1 MVFTNIK
8 NKTVDFAKI
17 QYVFFKKVVFRKNSK
32 IKNYKRTAI
41 VASVMVAVMILP
53 IFPLSTL
60 TLAYEV
66 KYEDNS
72 IGYVSNESQYKEAE
86 NIVNDKFVG
95 SFDNSLELSAAI
107 VPSNSLN
114 TVSEISKNLTENLA
128 MSDSVV
134 NAYGIYVGDKC
145 IAASFDKL
153 LLLNAIE
160 SYKSNVQA
168 KNNADIVAF
177 DKAVQIKGCL
187 SFEEKITDLENTTDL
202 IEQFVDYRVG
212 YFKTDIKTLKHKTVK
227 KDDDSLYEGLEKIKT
242 EGSDGKQ
249 EVKTLVWY
257 KNNKKV
263 LSEIVEKKTVEKAKT
278 EVILIGTKER
288 PQVDLKGAKL
298 LWPIAKDAS
307 CYISSGFGQR
317 SGRLHKGIDIIANY
331 GTEILAAA
339 DGVVTRSS
347 WFESYGYC
355 VDIRHSD
362 GTLTRYAHCSKLI
375 ASVGEQVVAGQTIAK
390 VGSTGRSTA
399 NHLHFEVRPNGG
411 NPVNPNNYVKK

>member
-8 NKTVDFAKI
+8 NKTVDFAKK
-17 QYVFFKKVVFRKNSK
+17 QYVFFKKVVFRKNSE

-41 VASVMVAVMILP
+41 IASVMVAVMILP

-66 KYEDNS
+66 KYEDNA
-72 IGYVSNESQYKEAE
+72 IGYVSNESEYKKAE

-114 TVSEISKNLTENLA
+114 TVSEISKNLTDNLA
-128 MSDSVV
+128 MNDDVV
-134 NAYGIYVGDKC
+134 NAYGIYVGNKC

-168 KNNADIVAF
+168 KNNADIVVF
-177 DKAVQIKGCL
+177 DKTVQIKGCL
-187 SFEEKITDLENTTDL
+187 SFEEKLTDLENTTAL

-212 YFKTDIKTLKHKTVK
+212 YFKTDVKNLKHKTVK
-227 KDDDSLYEGLEKIKT
+227 KDDDSLYEGFERIKT
-242 EGSDGKQ
+242 EGCDGKQ

-298 LWPIAKDAS
+298 LWPIAKGAS
-307 CYISSGFGQR
+307 CYISSGFGPR

-331 GTEILAAA
+331 GTDIVAAA

-355 VDIRHSD
+355 VDIRHSN

-375 ASVGEQVVAGQTIAK
+375 VSVGEQVVAGQTIAK
-390 VGSTGRSTA
+390 IGSTGRSTA